1 MEEINFYIFA
11 IYVGAAVLAT
21 LALYA
26 RQVLPVVY
34 ILLGAIIGPGGI
46 DFLPDLEIV
55 EKLSHIGIVFLLFL
69 LGLDLYPQK
78 LIKLFQSVTW
88 ITVIASTI
96 FFVLGYSVAI
106 GFGFS
111 NIEAVVT
118 GIATGFSSTIIG
130 IKLLPTT
137 VLHHKHIGEL
147 VIGLLLMQDLLAIIA
162 LVAIAQMGGDAEL
175 SLHVL
180 LPIIGLPVFVCIA
193 FLLEYFVIR
202 KVITKFETIH
212 EYIFLV
218 AIAWCLGMGQLAGI
232 FGLVHEVGAFVAG
245 VAMAASPIARYM
257 AEHLRPLRDFFLVL
271 FFVAV
276 GAYFQPDAFVTVFM
290 PAIILALLVLAIKP
304 LTYKTLLVK
313 FREKPKTGWETGI
326 RLGQLSEFSI
336 LIVFLAIESGII
348 GNDAVNFLLIAT
360 VLTLIG
366 SSYLIVFRYPTP
378 VAVSAKLRRD

>member
-11 IYVGAAVLAT
+11 IYVGAALLAT

-34 ILLGAIIGPGGI
+34 IILGAIFGPAGVNL
-46 DFLPDLEIV
+46 LPDLELI
-55 EKLSHIGIVFLLFL
+55 EGLSHIGIVFLLFL

-96 FFVLGYSVAI
+96 FFSL
-106 GFGFS
+106 GFGIAFVFGFTKV
-111 NIEAVVT
+111 EAIVT
-118 GIATGFSSTIIG
+118 GIATAFSSTIIG

-137 VLHHKHIGEL
+137 ALHHKHIGEL

-162 LVAIAQMGGDAEL
+162 LVVVAQMGGAEFGV
-175 SLHVL
+175 SAL
-180 LPIIGLPVFVCIA
+180 LPIISLPIFVAIA

-202 KVITKFETIH
+202 KVITKFQTIQ

-218 AIAWCLGMGQLAGI
+218 AIAWCLGMGQLAHV
-232 FGLVHEVGAFVAG
+232 FGLVSEVGAFVAG
-245 VAMAASPIARYM
+245 VSMAASPIARYM

-271 FFVAV
+271 FFVTV
-276 GAYFQPDAFVTVFM
+276 GAYFDPIAFPAVFLAATILTVLVLVVKPFTYKS
-290 PAIILALLVLAIKP
+290 LLVA
-304 LTYKTLLVK
+304 
-313 FREKPKTGWETGI
+313 FGEKSKTGWETGI

-336 LIVFLAIESGII
+336 LLVFLAIESKII
-348 GNDAVNFLLIAT
+348 GSMALNFLLIST

-378 VAVSAKLRRD
+378 VAVSDKLRRD